1 MDRPIA
7 SLDRANRVLRMLSL
21 INRAIVRHDSPDE
34 LFRNACRIAVECGM
48 FKFAWVGLVDTAN
61 DAIRLLTGYGD
72 PSGPEESLVAAGGLA
87 DLVRRGGEPCIFNDL
102 MTVPRGVGCEELL
115 RRGFRA
121 MAGLPLRE
129 GERAIGVL
137 VLYTDDRECFDET
150 VIGLL
155 HEVVDDIAHALQHMH
170 EEQRRL
176 ATESK
181 LYYLAFY
188 DPQTGLPNRALL
200 DERLPFLAR
209 AGSLALFDI
218 RLQRLDKAV
227 QIYGRLATDEV
238 LRAVAAR
245 LERLRADESFIA
257 HLAQD
262 EFVLAV
268 PGMRDFHALEAHA
281 QELLQ
286 ALQAPV
292 DIGQGEVFLHPS
304 VGAACYPAHESD
316 LAHLL
321 RRARVAARRDNAEA
335 GVRIYSACLDQGLE
349 LRLQMEAELHRAL
362 EREEFTLYY
371 QPQLSLRSGMMV
383 GVEALLQWRHPQ
395 RGIVAPGEFVPVLED
410 CGLMPA
416 VGAWVLR
423 SACMQA
429 GAWQRQGLPA
439 LRVGVNVSAL
449 QFRLGDLVA
458 LTTDAIR
465 DSGMN
470 PSLLELEL
478 TESLILENVDQ
489 TIAAM
494 HRLKAL
500 GVALSLDDF
509 GTGYSSLGYLRR
521 YPVDRIKIDRSF
533 IADMGTHAGSA
544 ALVRSI
550 LSMAANLGLR
560 TIAEGV
566 ETFEQF
572 NYLRKQRCDEM
583 QGFLFSPAVTPDEIA
598 RMAARGS
605 GLVTLSGAG
614 AARQTLL
621 LAGGDAGLLRQM
633 QGGMNNEHWG
643 VLCAGSAEQA
653 MQMLACHDVG
663 VVVAAPDLPDR
674 SAADFLER
682 VQDMYPETVRLLV
695 CPRAD
700 FHGLAE
706 VVNRAGVFRVL
717 CRPVDPAALAHAV
730 DEGFFFL
737 GRGGGDPQSGGGR
750 EETGRSP
757 ARRVQR

>member
-21 INRAIVRHDSPDE
+21 INRAIVRGDSPDE
-34 LFRNACRIAVECGM
+34 LFRDACRIAVDCGM
-48 FKFAWVGLVDTAN
+48 FKFAWIGLVDTAN
-61 DAIRLLTGYGD
+61 DTIRLLTGYGD
-72 PSGPEESLVAAGGLA
+72 PSGPEDRLVAAGGLA
-87 DLVRRGGEPCIFNDL
+87 DLVRRSGSPCIFNDL
-102 MTVPRGVGCEELL
+102 MTVPQAVGCEELM

-121 MAGLPLRE
+121 MAGLPLCE
-129 GERAIGVL
+129 GDRAIGVF
-137 VLYTDDRECFDET
+137 VLYTDDTECFDDT

-176 ATESK
+176 ATESR

-200 DERLPFLAR
+200 DERLPLLAR

-227 QIYGRLATDEV
+227 QIYGRLSTDEV

-245 LERLRADESFIA
+245 LDRLRTNESFVA

-268 PGMRDFHALEAHA
+268 PGMRDPQAIESQA
-281 QELLQ
+281 QRLLQ

-304 VGAACYPAHESD
+304 IGAACYPLHEAD
-316 LAHLL
+316 LGHLL

-335 GVRIYSACLDQGLE
+335 GVRIYSASLDHGLE
-349 LRLQMEAELHRAL
+349 TRLQMEADLHRAL
-362 EREEFTLYY
+362 EREEFLLFY
-371 QPQLSLRSGMMV
+371 QPQLSLRTGTVV

-429 GAWQRQGLPA
+429 GEWQRQGLPPV
-439 LRVGVNVSAL
+439 RVGVNVSAL
-449 QFRLGDLVA
+449 QFRLSDLVKLVRDA
-458 LTTDAIR
+458 LGE
-465 DSGMN
+465 SGMN
-470 PSLLELEL
+470 PALLELEL

-489 TIAAM
+489 TIEAM
-494 HRLKAL
+494 HQLKAMGL
-500 GVALSLDDF
+500 ALSLDDF

-533 IADMGTHAGSA
+533 IVDMGAHAGSA

-583 QGFLFSPAVTPDEIA
+583 QGYLFSPAVAPAEIA
-598 RMAARGS
+598 QMIARGS
-605 GLVTLSGAG
+605 GLATLSGAG

-621 LAGGDAGLLRQM
+621 LAGGDAGMLRQM
-633 QGGMNNEHWG
+633 QRSLQNEHWAI
-643 VLCAGSAEQA
+643 LCAASAEEA
-653 MQMLACHDVG
+653 MRLLACHDVG
-663 VVVAAPDLPDR
+663 VVVAAPELPDR
-674 SAADFLER
+674 SAGDFLER
-682 VQDMYPETVRLLV
+682 VRDMYPETARILV
-695 CPRAD
+695 CAHAD
-700 FHGLAE
+700 FHALADA
-706 VVNRAGVFRVL
+706 VNRGGVFRVL
-717 CRPVDPAALAHAV
+717 RAPADPAVLARLV
-730 DEGFFFL
+730 DEGFFHAN
-737 GRGGGDPQSGGGR
+737 RGTGGPPQGGR
-750 EETGRSP
+750 QAAGRP
-757 ARRVQR
+757 